1 MKKMIGLLLV
11 VAMLVACIGVAMAQQ
26 YQNPQGGMQTGD
38 QTGAQTGASSD
49 KLVIPPAPPKAVAN
63 MSYGNT
69 ARAAIIGER
78 MSDASQGN
86 ANVFI
91 NEGNI
96 ITADVY
102 LNKDA
107 SPYDIAGT
115 MANFTYMLADL
126 YSMTDKAKSDIALKV
141 YDTSGNVIIDAKFN
155 NAKNAFD
162 YFNVPE
168 SATPTQQPV
177 APQPGISAGISPGMQ
192 QPGMQQP
199 GMQRP
204 GMQQPGCTCS
214 NPVCSSREWAKCQW
228 DKDKKHEVRGPR

>member
-38 QTGAQTGASSD
+38 QTGASSGQ
-49 KLVIPPAPPKAVAN
+49 LVIPPAPPKSQPD
-63 MSYGNT
+63 MTYGNT

-78 MSDASQGN
+78 MTDASQGN
-86 ANVFI
+86 AKVVI
-91 NEGNI
+91 NEDGV
-96 ITADVY
+96 ITASVY

-107 SPYDIAGT
+107 SAYDIAGT

-126 YSMTDKAKSDIALKV
+126 YTMTEKPNADIALKV
-141 YDTSGNVIIDAKFN
+141 YDTSGAVIIDAKFN

-168 SATPTQQPV
+168 SATPTTQPVRQQPV
-177 APQPGISAGISPGMQ
+177 TRQPGMQ
-192 QPGMQQP
+192 QPVRQPVTRQPGMQQP
-199 GMQRP
+199 GMGQMP
-204 GMQQPGCTCS
+204 MQ
-214 NPVCSSREWAKCQW
+214 
-228 DKDKKHEVRGPR
+228 

>member
-26 YQNPQGGMQTGD
+26 YQGQQYQEPQGGMQTGD
-38 QTGAQTGASSD
+38 QNGGASSGQ
-49 KLVIPPAPPKAVAN
+49 LVIPPAPPKAQPD
-63 MSYGNT
+63 MEYGNT

-78 MSDASQGN
+78 MTDASQGN
-86 ANVFI
+86 AKVVI

-96 ITADVY
+96 ITASVY

-126 YSMTDKAKSDIALKV
+126 YTMTDKSSSDIALKV
-141 YDTSGNVIIDAKFN
+141 YDTSGKIIIDAKFD

-168 SATPTQQPV
+168 GAAPTAQPVTRQPV
-177 APQPGISAGISPGMQ
+177 AR

-204 GMQQPGCTCS
+204 GMGQMPMQ
-214 NPVCSSREWAKCQW
+214 
-228 DKDKKHEVRGPR
+228 